1 MYLGQQWRLGILC
14 KCRPTNFPK
23 FLIMLEMKHND
34 MADVTTCSKISF
46 IAAKRLMNKS
56 GEGPVKFP
64 HFEIM
69 HSVLKNTA
77 VANPIHGR

>member
-1 MYLGQQWRLGILC
+1 
-14 KCRPTNFPK
+14 
-23 FLIMLEMKHND
+23 

-46 IAAKRLMNKS
+46 IAAKRLMNIS